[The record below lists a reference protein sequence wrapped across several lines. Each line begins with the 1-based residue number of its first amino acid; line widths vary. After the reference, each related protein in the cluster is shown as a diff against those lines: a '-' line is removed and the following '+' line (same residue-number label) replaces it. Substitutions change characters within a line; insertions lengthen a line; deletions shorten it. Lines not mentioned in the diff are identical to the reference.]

1 MTQEINRLSKIN
13 FVAKMVEASKK
24 FATKKQHLVV
34 EIKIE
39 KKVSS
44 ATQAIGLNI
53 GLNYINN
60 VEIRVKF
67 DGICLNKTK
76 KLPLFFEM

>member
-24 FATKKQHLVV
+24 FATKKQHLVL

-60 VEIRVKF
+60 AKIRVKF
-67 DGICLNKTK
+67 DHICLNKTK